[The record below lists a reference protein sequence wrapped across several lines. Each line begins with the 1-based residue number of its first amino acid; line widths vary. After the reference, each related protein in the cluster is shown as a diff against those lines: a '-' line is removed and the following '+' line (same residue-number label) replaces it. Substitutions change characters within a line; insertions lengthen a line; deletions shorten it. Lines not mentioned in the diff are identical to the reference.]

1 MLRVMTVNLLN
12 GAGSPA
18 QLARLLVEHQPDL
31 LAAQELSPNQAAVLE
46 NHFAHGV
53 CKPRTDNAGTALMAQ
68 HEMPVSVVPLV
79 YRDGLAGTLD
89 LDGESVEVIAVHLA
103 NPIDGPLGR
112 VRQRRRQV
120 QAITPRLT
128 RPGRR
133 ILIGDLNSTP
143 IWPAYRRLVR
153 HTNDTVG
160 DWAKLHDLAAQR
172 TWALRPGWPAMLRID
187 HVMATGLHATG
198 AVTRSLEGS
207 DHRALIVDLERSP
220 EA

>member
-12 GAGSPA
+12 GAGSPV

-31 LAAQELSPNQAAVLE
+31 LAAQELSPNQATVLE

-53 CKPRTDNAGTALMAQ
+53 CKPRTDNAGTALMSQ
-68 HEMPVSVVPLV
+68 REMPVSVVPLP
-79 YRDGLAGTLD
+79 YRDALAGAID
-89 LDGESVEVIAVHLA
+89 VDGEAVEVIAVHLA

-112 VRQRRRQV
+112 LRERRRQV
-120 QAITPRLT
+120 RAITPRLS
-128 RPGRR
+128 RPGNR

-143 IWPAYRRLVR
+143 LWPAYRRLVR
-153 HTNDTVG
+153 HTDDTVSA
-160 DWAKLHDLAAQR
+160 WAKLHDVPAQR
-172 TWALRPGWPAMLRID
+172 TWGWRPGWPAMLRID
-187 HVMATGLHATG
+187 HVLAAGLHATG
-198 AVTRSLEGS
+198 AVARKVEGS